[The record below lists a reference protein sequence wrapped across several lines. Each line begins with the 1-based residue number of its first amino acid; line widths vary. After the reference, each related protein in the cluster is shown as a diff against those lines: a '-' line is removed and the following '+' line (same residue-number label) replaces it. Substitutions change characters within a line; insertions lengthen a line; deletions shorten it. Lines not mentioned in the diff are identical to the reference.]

1 MMGARGKSSI
11 SCLPKWVCKRL
22 FHAITIFLFLTV
34 NQKSIAHSS
43 TLKVMPFL
51 CVITHAQW
59 RSVCA
64 RGKSTPLKGFPLSTL
79 VT

>member
-1 MMGARGKSSI
+1 MGALGKSRI
-11 SCLPKWVCKRL
+11 SCLPKWACKRV
-22 FHAITIFLFLTV
+22 FHAITIFLCLTV

-51 CVITHAQW
+51 CIITHTHADL
-59 RSVCA
+59 RAS
-64 RGKSTPLKGFPLSTL
+64 RKSTPLKGFPLSTL